1 MRQTERTSLPSGQY
15 ALRRESMQTNFSRPL
30 ITTVVGLVL
39 FAASCTTPPPAA
51 APPQAQANSAGLP
64 AAAQLKTLLKNA
76 ASTAAP
82 NGDAGGLFHGERM
95 WGAVVNREGKLCAV
109 AASQDDATQVWP
121 GSQAI
126 AKD

>member
-1 MRQTERTSLPSGQY
+1 
-15 ALRRESMQTNFSRPL
+15 MQRDFSTFM
-30 ITTVVGLVL
+30 IASVAGLAF
-39 FAASCTTPPPAA
+39 FAASCATPPPAPVSAA
-51 APPQAQANSAGLP
+51 APPANCAGLP
-64 AAAQLKTLLKNA
+64 PADQLKTLLKGA
-76 ASTAAP
+76 GSQAAP

-126 AKD
+126 AKAKAYTANAFSL